1 MSKTLV
7 AYFSASGQT
16 QSSAKKISKLLNC
29 PLYEIKPKVKYT
41 SKDLDWNDQN
51 SRSTKEC
58 KDRSSRPELED
69 KDAKI
74 ANYDTIFI
82 GFPVWWYLA
91 PNIILT
97 FLESYDFT
105 GKKVVIWGTSHESG
119 MGETM
124 TEIRNVVKGAN
135 VVEGVIFDRKHRKA
149 ADYQKFVNSI

>member
-1 MSKTLV
+1 M
-7 AYFSASGQT
+7 
-16 QSSAKKISKLLNC
+16 
-29 PLYEIKPKVKYT
+29 
-41 SKDLDWNDQN
+41 
-51 SRSTKEC
+51 
-58 KDRSSRPELED
+58 
-69 KDAKI
+69 
-74 ANYDTIFI
+74 
-82 GFPVWWYLA
+82 WWYLA

-105 GKKVVIWGTSHESG
+105 GKKVVIWGTSYQSG